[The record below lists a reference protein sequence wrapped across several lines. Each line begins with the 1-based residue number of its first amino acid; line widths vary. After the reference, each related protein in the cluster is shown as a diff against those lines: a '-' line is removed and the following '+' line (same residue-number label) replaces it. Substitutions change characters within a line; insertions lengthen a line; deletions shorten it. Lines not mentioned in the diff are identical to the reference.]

1 MSLTFWEALLLFGI
15 LGLLAGG
22 FGFLFKTLVQTK
34 DERIKELVA
43 ERDYYRS
50 ASVLE
55 RAMPGELH
63 PAALPPG
70 TAIAVAVPATAAPE
84 NGKNGK
90 KVTETRFAMYSLL
103 IQAIIS
109 IVVLV
114 LSFLLIVAPTEP
126 TANQVAYQLISF
138 IVGVWLG
145 RGVDYATKR

>member
-70 TAIAVAVPATAAPE
+70 TPVTIAVATPVPAE

>member
-63 PAALPPG
+63 PSALPPG
-70 TAIAVAVPATAAPE
+70 TAITVAAPTVPTVS
-84 NGKNGK
+84 NGAANGK

-103 IQAIIS
+103 IQAI
-109 IVVLV
+109 
-114 LSFLLIVAPTEP
+114 
-126 TANQVAYQLISF
+126 
-138 IVGVWLG
+138 
-145 RGVDYATKR
+145 